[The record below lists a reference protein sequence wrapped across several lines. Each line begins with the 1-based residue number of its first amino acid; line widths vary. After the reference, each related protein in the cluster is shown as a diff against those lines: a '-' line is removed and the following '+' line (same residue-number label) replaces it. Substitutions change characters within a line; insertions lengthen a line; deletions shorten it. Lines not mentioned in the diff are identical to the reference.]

1 MDLWTR
7 IGNQVF
13 VLSATWQYFIDMCQR
28 YRITPNDQDRKN
40 AIRITLPNNQREA
53 EYLSA
58 LRSVSEILPSVGM
71 FLAHG
76 AVVAMNGFA
85 YMFTAASGTGK
96 TTRANL
102 WLEEFPGSYILNGDK
117 PFVRPT
123 EDSVFV
129 CGTPWSGKEEME
141 RNEVLPL
148 RAVYMVERDDDG
160 KGMLIEKLRPN
171 EAFIRLYG
179 EQVHWPRN
187 SEMKRE
193 TIRLLE
199 SMVKRVPVFLFRAKP
214 ERAAIRLAYEAV
226 ME

>member
-28 YRITPNDQDRKN
+28 YRNTPNDQDRKN

-76 AVVAMNGFA
+76 AVVAMNVFA
-85 YMFTAASGTGK
+85 YMFSAASGTGK

-102 WLEEFPGSYILNGDK
+102 WL
-117 PFVRPT
+117 
-123 EDSVFV
+123 
-129 CGTPWSGKEEME
+129 
-141 RNEVLPL
+141 
-148 RAVYMVERDDDG
+148 
-160 KGMLIEKLRPN
+160 
-171 EAFIRLYG
+171 
-179 EQVHWPRN
+179 
-187 SEMKRE
+187 
-193 TIRLLE
+193 
-199 SMVKRVPVFLFRAKP
+199 
-214 ERAAIRLAYEAV
+214 
-226 ME
+226 